1 MLAAGLLLLEIA
13 CGKYDGDD
21 RLVERAL
28 KIDDDHFF
36 RAQELLELQNKIRK
50 ALRGGAGGPD
60 LVLALPR
67 ALGVESG
74 GELPHIT
81 TDHCHIAIITSVN
94 CVKLRFCDFCWS
106 DFTA

>member
-1 MLAAGLLLLEIA
+1 MYECDLGWPGVAGS
-13 CGKYDGDD
+13 
-21 RLVERAL
+21 
-28 KIDDDHFF
+28 
-36 RAQELLELQNKIRK
+36 
-50 ALRGGAGGPD
+50 AGGPD

-67 ALGVESG
+67 ALGMESG

-106 DFTA
+106 DFTAYIRHLFSDSSDRSNQINKQWIVAQHLP